1 MRGRVLLV
9 TGALMASTTAVAHA
23 EPPVTST
30 GWGSAGSADVLVDTQ
45 HVVTGELARCDADGP
60 ASARTTGGEAGPAA
74 VFGFGGATCA
84 RKGPVASVQTGG
96 QRFES
101 DLLKHYGGPV
111 LKVRTYAVGCATTD
125 DSGSTG
131 SMSIGEVTGFTVP
144 SSIPANYRITV
155 PGGEA
160 GTALATITLNE
171 TVTPQPADGSLVTH
185 AVHIKLFPQGG
196 PASGDIYLGTAACN
210 PFGKHPNVALGA

>member
-1 MRGRVLLV
+1 MRGRILLV
-9 TGALMASTTAVAHA
+9 TGVLLAAAPAAAHA
-23 EPPVTST
+23 DPPVTST
-30 GWGSAGSADVLVDTQ
+30 GWGSAGSLDVLVDHE

-60 ASARTTGGEAGPAA
+60 ASARTPGGAAGEVA
-74 VFGFGGATCA
+74 VFGFGGTSCE
-84 RKGPVASVQTGG
+84 RKGPVAQVKTGG

-101 DLLKHYGGPV
+101 DLLTRYGGPE
-111 LKVRTYAVGCATTD
+111 LKVRTYSVGCATTT

-131 SMSIGEVTGFTVP
+131 SMSIGEVSGFTIP
-144 SSIPANYRITV
+144 SSIPANYRITI
-155 PGGEA
+155 PGGAA

-185 AVHIKLFPQGG
+185 AVHVKLFPQGG

-210 PFGKHPNVALGA
+210 PYGKGGAPKP